1 MGNDCV
7 RNWSE
12 SLTTLEFNPSENGDA
27 LALGGEG
34 GVGSRNVPFANEM
47 LNYFVTIIIHVVLML
62 PTATYNYYVGPIHL
76 LHQMHVKRS
85 RSELSLRQKT
95 ACNLHS
101 TKRTPALKSVV
112 AVLTY
117 PHPRHLHAMFCTME
131 SLLQRWNSIHNSHLP
146 QCTIP

>member
-34 GVGSRNVPFANEM
+34 GVGRRNVPFANEM

-62 PTATYNYYVGPIHL
+62 PTATYNYYVGRSIFYIKCMSSAAEANSRCAKK
-76 LHQMHVKRS
+76 LHAIYTQ
-85 RSELSLRQKT
+85 RSEL
-95 ACNLHS
+95 
-101 TKRTPALKSVV
+101 
-112 AVLTY
+112 
-117 PHPRHLHAMFCTME
+117 
-131 SLLQRWNSIHNSHLP
+131 QR
-146 QCTIP
+146 